1 MAQGKAAW
9 GIEVGAYEIKAIRL
23 QDGGPTGV
31 EVTDFA
37 VIPHKKVLTEPD
49 IDQNEVI
56 RLSLGQLISQKELE
70 GENLVM
76 SVPGH
81 SAFARFAKFTKM
93 LLKSY
98 RNSWFFNQS
107 LLIVRVSSSAKVG
120 IPIGAVQKCAKLI
133 ELEICCIMK
142 I

>member
-37 VIPHKKVLTEPD
+37 VIKHKKVLTEPD

-56 RLSLGQLISQKELE
+56 RLSLGQLISQKDLE

-81 SAFARFAKFTKM
+81 SALNAIDCCGDAM
-93 LLKSY
+93 LLLWC
-98 RNSWFFNQS
+98 RCMAD
-107 LLIVRVSSSAKVG
+107 V
-120 IPIGAVQKCAKLI
+120 
-133 ELEICCIMK
+133 
-142 I
+142 